1 MIRIGSTIHYSD
13 DDNILGVDVDTD
25 RQVLARIA
33 KGGVVIRACA
43 GGGYSPNYF
52 PMSFEM
58 AVALRDLMIGVVDHL
73 ECSPQAEVL
82 WDAVTAAHRA
92 KVAYNDVHGT
102 NLTVIKD

>member
-13 DDNILGVDVDTD
+13 DDTILGVDVDTD

-33 KGGVVIRACA
+33 KDGVVIKACA
-43 GGGYSPNYF
+43 GGGYSRNF
-52 PMSFEM
+52 PLSFEM
-58 AVALRDLMIGVVDHL
+58 AVALRDLMISVVDHL
-73 ECSPQAEVL
+73 ERSPQAEVL

-92 KVAYNDVHGT
+92 KVAYNEVHGT